1 MSVIENA
8 CSWAVNI
15 ANDNSHGYDQINR
28 WGNPDFD
35 CSSLVISSFENA
47 GLKVREAGATY
58 TGNMKNAFAKC
69 GFEVIPYKKL
79 MELRRGDVVLC
90 DHYTNGKYYGH
101 TLLYLGDNKI
111 VQASINEKGTI
122 KGGTPGDQTKKEIA
136 VGGFYQYSKG
146 WDVVLRYHEGTEGEK
161 TVNVIMP
168 ELHEGMNRPEV
179 GMVQTLLKSLGFKG
193 KAKTLKVDNDFGP
206 NTAYAVANF
215 QKSVGLTPDSVVG
228 AKTYPKLFSSKY

>member
-1 MSVIENA
+1 MSIIEKA

-15 ANDNSHGYDQINR
+15 ANDDSHGYDQINR

-79 MELRRGDVVLC
+79 MELKRGDVVLNEK
-90 DHYTNGKYYGH
+90 HH
-101 TLLYLGDNKI
+101 VVLYLGGNRI
-111 VQASINEKGTI
+111 VSATINEKGKI
-122 KGGTPGDQTKKEIA
+122 MGGIPGDQTKTEIC